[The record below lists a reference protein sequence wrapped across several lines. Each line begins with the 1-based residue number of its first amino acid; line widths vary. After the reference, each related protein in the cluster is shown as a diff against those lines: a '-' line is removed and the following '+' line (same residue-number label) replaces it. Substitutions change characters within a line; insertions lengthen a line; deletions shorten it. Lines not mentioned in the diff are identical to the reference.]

1 MINWDGVASDMIS
14 FDIGDVTRNVDLKK
28 LSRWKIGGVG
38 ELCIEPSSTLAVSII
53 VKYCN
58 TNKIPYLTV
67 GDGSNLLFDDGGL
80 NALVI
85 KIGRSLSSL
94 KIEKQ
99 QLTCGAGIWVP
110 SLARNSASSGLSGL
124 EHIVGI
130 PGTLGGLICMNGG
143 SQRKGIGDNI
153 VQVEGVDSSGEVFI
167 ASKDQCGFDY
177 RESVFQENGAIIT
190 GCIIELTDAPT
201 SRLRKEMLDVLKSRR
216 EKFPLKLPNCGSVFV
231 SNPSMYEKIGPPGH
245 AIESVGLKGFS
256 VGGASVSE
264 LHANFFVN
272 TGGATSA
279 DMIALVF
286 YVQHEVYKITGFT
299 MSSEVRHVSSLGVV
313 LPISDR
319 AGI

>member
-1 MINWDGVASDMIS
+1 MINWDSVASDMIS
-14 FDIGDVTRNVDLKK
+14 FEIGDVTRNVDLKK

-38 ELCIEPSSTLAVSII
+38 ELCVEPSSTLAVSII

-58 TNKIPYLTV
+58 TQKIPYLTV

-99 QLTCGAGIWVP
+99 RLTCSAGIWVP

-130 PGTLGGLICMNGG
+130 PGTLGGLVCMNGG

-153 VQVEGVDSSGEVFI
+153 VQVEGVDFNGEVFT
-167 ASKDQCGFDY
+167 ASKDQCCFDY
-177 RESVFQENGAIIT
+177 RESVFQKNGAIIT
-190 GCIIELTDAPT
+190 GCIIELTDAPV
-201 SRLRKEMLDVLKSRR
+201 SKLRKEMLGILKSRR
-216 EKFPLKLPNCGSVFV
+216 EKFPQKLPNCGSVFV
-231 SNPSMYEKIGPPGH
+231 SNPSMYKEIGPPGH
-245 AIESVGLKGFS
+245 AIEQVGLKGFS
-256 VGGASVSE
+256 VGGAAISK

-272 TGGATSA
+272 TGDAKSKDVLNLIATA
-279 DMIALVF
+279 RDRVATA
-286 YVQHEVYKITGFT
+286 TGYI
-299 MSSEVRHVSSLGVV
+299 MKSEVRYVQQNGT
-313 LPISDR
+313 ISF
-319 AGI
+319 I